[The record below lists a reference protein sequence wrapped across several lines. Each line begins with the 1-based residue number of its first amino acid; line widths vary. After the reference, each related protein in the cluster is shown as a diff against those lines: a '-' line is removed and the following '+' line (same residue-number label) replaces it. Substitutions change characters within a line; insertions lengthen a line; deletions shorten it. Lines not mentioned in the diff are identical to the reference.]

1 MKLTKSFY
9 SITKY
14 EMLRS
19 PALFR
24 SHTSL
29 FITFGVDDFNTAHGA
44 NTLLVC
50 TRLAVMG
57 SYLMH
62 FLFAYTTLLELH
74 GHGVEPVLAVGQE
87 LVLAHLPTPGFSC
100 VASSGF
106 PGVWSDHLPQLAF
119 LLAFVTNH
127 GDSFLFLSCRSESS
141 NYKLGRIAH

>member
-1 MKLTKSFY
+1 M
-9 SITKY
+9 
-14 EMLRS
+14 
-19 PALFR
+19 FR
-24 SHTSL
+24 SHASL
-29 FITFGVDDFNTAHGA
+29 FVTFGVDDFNTTHGA

-50 TRLAVMG
+50 TRLAVVG

-106 PGVWSDHLPQLAF
+106 PFFSHLSQTITILSYSSEKM
-119 LLAFVTNH
+119 LL
-127 GDSFLFLSCRSESS
+127 S
-141 NYKLGRIAH
+141 IQ